1 MNSPKPGQQVEKT
14 MTDEDQVIIPEIEAE
29 IDNQAALAEADVQ
42 PTDTVPP
49 VVVPARE
56 LTDAEIDAEIAK
68 RGYVRPQPVQQTQ
81 KQESNDEAYE
91 RIKNAVIERE
101 GYADPLLINKLYADH
116 QHNQLV
122 QVVQSQ
128 QDFTQTQAVMP
139 QVYQALED
147 AGVPK
152 EQAQHYG
159 AAKAAITREQA
170 VDSSGRYNPVIHQ
183 QMAEALLIG
192 MHYKTQGRIGEDV
205 KGRKPQNPQADGG
218 APAAPIG
225 LGLSGQESKDYNSW
239 HEMWYAGKPKTAA
252 TVKQYREL
260 DN

>member
-1 MNSPKPGQQVEKT
+1 
-14 MTDEDQVIIPEIEAE
+14 MTDTETDLLQTEEEVIL
-29 IDNQAALAEADVQ
+29 DNAAKAEADIPLE

-81 KQESNDEAYE
+81 PRQESNDEAFE
-91 RIKNAVIERE
+91 RIKNAVIENK
-101 GYADPLLINKLYADH
+101 GYEDPLLINKLYADH
-116 QHNQLV
+116 QHNQLM
-122 QVVQSQ
+122 QAVQSQ

-225 LGLSGQESKDYNSW
+225 LGLSGQDAKDYNLW